1 MTKPLFCIFCGQP
14 ISQKST
20 DCPKCKRNVEEI
32 VELASL
38 MESSTLSY
46 RETVEKKGKIKI
58 KEIRFSTEENADLNQ
73 YTSKDF
79 STFKFLLFL
88 VALLGVIWL
97 YVSYTQNDNSETP
110 STNISQE
117 DKQSSE
123 SRSIFDRP
131 AQQFLRP
138 SGINSLIA
146 VWNIPLNDG
155 NGPRSLGE
163 VSDDILIYLNSNART
178 SGEPTRSDL
187 LISLQPGN
195 SLHSITSRLFTSDDV
210 IKQVTQRWLSSLP
223 E

>member
-1 MTKPLFCIFCGQP
+1 
-14 ISQKST
+14 
-20 DCPKCKRNVEEI
+20 
-32 VELASL
+32 

-58 KEIRFSTEENADLNQ
+58 KEIRFSTDESVDLNH

-117 DKQSSE
+117 DKQNSE
-123 SRSIFDRP
+123 SRSIFDKP

-155 NGPRSLGE
+155 SGPRSLGE
-163 VSDDILIYLNSNART
+163 VSDDILIYLNANART

-195 SLHSITSRLFTSDDV
+195 SLHSITSRLFTSDNV
-210 IKQVTQRWLSSLP
+210 IKLVTQRWLSSLP

>member
-1 MTKPLFCIFCGQP
+1 MPKTLFCIFCGQAVT
-14 ISQKST
+14 QKVTHCS
-20 DCPKCKRNVEEI
+20 KCKRSVEEM

-58 KEIRFSTEENADLNQ
+58 KEIRFVTVENSDSDH

-88 VALLGVIWL
+88 ITLLGFIWL
-97 YVSYTQNDNSETP
+97 FVSYSQNDNSKKP
-110 STNISQE
+110 PINISQE
-117 DKQSSE
+117 EKENSE
-123 SRSIFDRP
+123 NKSIFDKP

-138 SGINSLIA
+138 SGINSLIS
-146 VWNIPLNDG
+146 VWGIPLNDE

-163 VSDDILIYLNSNART
+163 VSDEILTYLNANSRSA
-178 SGEPTRSDL
+178 GEPTKTDL

-195 SLHSITSRLFTSDDV
+195 SLHSITSRLFISNE
-210 IKQVTQRWLSSLP
+210 VTRLVSQRWLSSLS